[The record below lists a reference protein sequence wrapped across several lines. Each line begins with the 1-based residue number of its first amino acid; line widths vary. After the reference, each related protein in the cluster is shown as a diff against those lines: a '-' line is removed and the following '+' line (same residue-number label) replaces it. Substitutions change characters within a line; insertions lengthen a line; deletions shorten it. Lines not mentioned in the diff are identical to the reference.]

1 MKEFKVFQMEIDGY
15 LSECIAYDDVLEF
28 YLSTKQVGGKMYCFG
43 IPKTQLVGE
52 NIREE
57 MKRYMLVA
65 VSDYHTMYDAEL
77 ENESLP
83 F

>member
-1 MKEFKVFQMEIDGY
+1 MKEFKVFQMEINGY

-43 IPKTQLVGE
+43 IPRTQLVGE

-65 VSDYHTMYDAEL
+65 VESYSMIYDATL
-77 ENESLP
+77 ECESLP